1 MFDKCKFV
9 LYNIGMKQY
18 LSFAILLELS
28 KHDGVI
34 PASRLAEK
42 YEISTRSVYR
52 YLDELESAG
61 IPTYTIQGRYG
72 GIGIEKNFALEGLF
86 LNKND
91 KLFLR
96 LAIDS
101 LPSDMRK
108 YFYHKLSL

>member
-1 MFDKCKFV
+1 MFDKAKCV
-9 LYNIGMKQY
+9 VYNGPMKQY
-18 LSFAILLELS
+18 LSLAILLELS
-28 KHDGVI
+28 KHDGVV
-34 PASRLAEK
+34 PACKIAEK
-42 YEISTRSVYR
+42 YEMSTRSVYR

-61 IPTYTIQGRYG
+61 IPTYTVQGRYG